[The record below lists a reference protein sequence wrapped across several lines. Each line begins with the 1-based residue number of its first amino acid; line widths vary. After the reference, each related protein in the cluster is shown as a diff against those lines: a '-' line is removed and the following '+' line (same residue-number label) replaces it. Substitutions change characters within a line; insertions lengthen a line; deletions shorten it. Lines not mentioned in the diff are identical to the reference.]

1 MPTLQRSHALVLD
14 LPVMGKTHQ
23 KFVQL
28 LDTFET
34 TDEDALLTTSRAL
47 IDYTEDHFD
56 RDDPWRLDTLF
67 CRTTATTPGTRC
79 CCR

>member
-14 LPVMGKTHQ
+14 LPVMDKTHQ

-28 LDTFET
+28 LDTFEDCNDDT
-34 TDEDALLTTSRAL
+34 LLTTSRAL
-47 IDYTEDHFD
+47 INYTEDHFG
-56 RDDPWRLDTLF
+56 REDPWRLDTLF
-67 CRTTATTPGTRC
+67 YRTPATRPGTRC